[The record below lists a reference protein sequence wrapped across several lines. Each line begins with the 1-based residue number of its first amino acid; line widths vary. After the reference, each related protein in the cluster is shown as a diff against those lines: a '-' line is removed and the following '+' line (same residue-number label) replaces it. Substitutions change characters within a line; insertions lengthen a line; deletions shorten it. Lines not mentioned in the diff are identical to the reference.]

1 MTNKNE
7 NQTELHSPRHLSR
20 VLRTTFQQ
28 RVSFTCWRNKRAVAR
43 YLVLTAFLLLPI
55 VANASPVIFAG
66 GASMSRADL
75 GGTTNMLL
83 LLAEPLVFNVPS
95 DTTAITTFN
104 IGVMGLPNST
114 APNIYNLLITNGPNF
129 TQPSPLSTLQDAFQ
143 FTAIGDQTGLTFT
156 VTQTGAQNI
165 TLHGVNYFIT
175 FALSQNSVLPG
186 QTATISAT
194 LTPTSPVPEP
204 TTILLLGIGLTPIVI
219 KVRKRRK
226 GVSKL

>member
-1 MTNKNE
+1 MVNNNE
-7 NQTELHSPRHLSR
+7 NQIGFHSPRNAYK
-20 VLRTTFQQ
+20 VLRKYASRGF
-28 RVSFTCWRNKRAVAR
+28 
-43 YLVLTAFLLLPI
+43 VLAAFFLLPI
-55 VANASPVIFAG
+55 VANASPVLFAG
-66 GASMSRADL
+66 GASMSRTDL
-75 GGTTNMLL
+75 GGTTSMLL

-175 FALSQNSVLPG
+175 FALSQTSVSPG
-186 QTATISAT
+186 QMATITGT
-194 LTPTSPVPEP
+194 LTPGSPVPEP
-204 TTILLLGIGLTPIVI
+204 TTVLLFGTGLTAIVI
-219 KVRKRRK
+219 KVRGRRK
-226 GVSKL
+226 GFSKL